1 MTANIV
7 LPQVTVI
14 ILTWNGLD
22 YTRACLDSVKA
33 HTDLE
38 NGRFQIFV
46 VDNGSSDG
54 TLPYLRGLDWI
65 TLIENKKNLGFVKG
79 NNVGMRVAA
88 ADSDIL
94 LLNNDT
100 VIEQDG
106 WLDEMQHVA
115 YTAADI
121 GIVGCRMVLPNGR
134 FLHAGAYMPTNSFWG
149 QQIGSLEKDVNQ
161 YALDREVDSVIGA
174 CFYIKREVINQ
185 IGLLNEAFFSYF
197 EDTDYCYQAAEAG
210 FRTICAGN
218 VTIIHHENVSTTINK
233 VSHNKIFT
241 KSQKIFRKNWEQKLM
256 SRYETAVFWQSQ
268 IGNPSGYAVSAREM
282 LLQMDSL
289 GVDIRLAYL
298 FGTDWMDSQRDD
310 HRLAAMRQRPKDL
323 KLPQVLYAS
332 GDLFHKNGGKYRIGY
347 TMLEV
352 DGIPEDWIVQANEL
366 DEVWVPSTFNKQTFL
381 DSGLKVP
388 IHVMPLGVNPDF
400 YNPKIRAYRP
410 TQRYTFLSVFEWGER
425 KAPEVLL
432 RAYHNAFTKQDDTL
446 LLLKVINT
454 DPGLNIQHEIN
465 ALGLPDD
472 GPPVAILYNQ
482 ELPTH
487 QMGSLYR
494 SADCFVTS
502 TRGEGWG
509 MPIIEAMACGKPVI
523 ATGWSAHTDFLTD
536 DVGYQIQ
543 AEKMIPA
550 IAKCPYYDGFRWPE
564 PDEAH
569 LTHLLRHVYENRDEA
584 MAKGVSASEKV
595 LGQWTW
601 RHASE
606 KIKARL
612 LEIGV

>member
-1 MTANIV
+1 MTASIS
-7 LPQVTVI
+7 LPKATII

-22 YTRACLDSVKA
+22 YTRACLESVKA

-38 NGRFQIFV
+38 NGRFQVFV

-79 NNVGMRVAA
+79 NNVGMRVAS

-106 WLDEMQHVA
+106 WLDEMQRVA
-115 YTAADI
+115 YAAADV

-134 FLHAGAYMPTNSFWG
+134 FLHAGAYMPTDSFWG

-197 EDTDYCYQAAEAG
+197 EDTDYCFQAAEAG

-282 LLQMDSL
+282 LLQMESL
-289 GVDIRLAYL
+289 GVDIRLAYI

-352 DGIPEDWIVQANEL
+352 DGIPEDWIIQANEL

-425 KAPEVLL
+425 KAPEILL
-432 RAYHNAFTKQDDTL
+432 RAYHNAFTKKDDTL
-446 LLLKVINT
+446 LLLKIINT
-454 DPGLNIQHEIN
+454 DPGLNIQQEIN

-494 SADCFVTS
+494 SVDCFVTS

-509 MPIIEAMACGKPVI
+509 MPIIEAMACAKPVI

-536 DVGYQIQ
+536 DNGYQIR
-543 AEKMIPA
+543 AEK
-550 IAKCPYYDGFRWPE
+550 
-564 PDEAH
+564 
-569 LTHLLRHVYENRDEA
+569 
-584 MAKGVSASEKV
+584 
-595 LGQWTW
+595 
-601 RHASE
+601 
-606 KIKARL
+606 
-612 LEIGV
+612 